1 MAQDRQTLIAKIAHK
16 GVITPY
22 EAIYLQYLN
31 KQHIKEQEPDIEKWE
46 NPYVAADKISQLYTD
61 YDLSM
66 FLTFET
72 LEDISLYDAYRWA
85 ANTMT
90 RLDRN
95 IGELGYKGVAL
106 LNELRYFQNEYA
118 MAISQVIEDG
128 TPIEGT
134 LFEFSAYSRV
144 YQQKMTFTQIL
155 ESFIDTVNFLV
166 MSIDNILTLN
176 YYLHTMADHE
186 DFSSLKFLHM
196 LFTEEEVAEEDKEIN
211 FAKLCF
217 DQVLA
222 TSLENN
228 HKQFVSFMRTQL
240 SAISSER
247 LEETFEEKSLEYVK
261 RLLQQINK

>member
-31 KQHIKEQEPDIEKWE
+31 KQHLKEQEPDIEKWE

-66 FLTFET
+66 FLTFDT
-72 LEDISLYDAYRWA
+72 LEDISLYDGYRWA

-90 RLDRN
+90 RLDRT
-95 IGELGYKGVAL
+95 IGELGYKAVAL
-106 LNELRYFQNEYA
+106 LNELRYFQSEYA
-118 MAISQVIEDG
+118 ISISQKIEENV
-128 TPIEGT
+128 TIEGT
-134 LFEFSAYSRV
+134 LFEFSTYSRV
-144 YQQKMTFTQIL
+144 YQQQMTFTRIF
-155 ESFIDTVNFLV
+155 ESFIDTMNFLV
-166 MSIDNILTLN
+166 ISIDNILTLN
-176 YYLHTMADHE
+176 YYLQTMADQE
-186 DFSSLKFLHM
+186 DFSSLKFLQM
-196 LFTEEEVAEEDKEIN
+196 LLTEEEVADEDKEIN
-211 FAKLCF
+211 FAKLCYG
-217 DQVLA
+217 QVVT

-247 LEETFEEKSLEYVK
+247 LEESFEEKSLEYVK
-261 RLLQQINK
+261 RQLST